1 MRNIKE
7 NLFWALIYNTIGIP
21 LAAGV
26 FFSLL
31 GWRLNPMYGAA
42 AMCFSSVCVVLNA
55 LRLRTFKPRLK
66 YSAEKAANNRS
77 VDGNPKCGL
86 GGTEENLTHNNTEDT
101 AMTKTVIIDG
111 MRCSHCS
118 GRVQQVLNSL
128 PGVKAE
134 VSLDKKCAVV
144 TGSADNEE
152 IKKAVENAGY
162 KVVEIK

>member
-1 MRNIKE
+1 
-7 NLFWALIYNTIGIP
+7 
-21 LAAGV
+21 
-26 FFSLL
+26 
-31 GWRLNPMYGAA
+31 MYGAA

-55 LRLRTFKPRLK
+55 LRLRTFRPKLK
-66 YSAEKAANNRS
+66 YSAEKAACGRA
-77 VDGNPKCGL
+77 VGDNPECGL
-86 GGTEENLTHNNTEDT
+86 CGTEENLTHNNTEDT

-134 VSLDKKCAVV
+134 VSLDKGCAVV

>member
-1 MRNIKE
+1 
-7 NLFWALIYNTIGIP
+7 
-21 LAAGV
+21 
-26 FFSLL
+26 
-31 GWRLNPMYGAA
+31 
-42 AMCFSSVCVVLNA
+42 
-55 LRLRTFKPRLK
+55 
-66 YSAEKAANNRS
+66 
-77 VDGNPKCGL
+77 
-86 GGTEENLTHNNTEDT
+86 
-101 AMTKTVIIDG
+101 MTKTVIIDG

-134 VSLDKKCAVV
+134 VSLDKGCAVV